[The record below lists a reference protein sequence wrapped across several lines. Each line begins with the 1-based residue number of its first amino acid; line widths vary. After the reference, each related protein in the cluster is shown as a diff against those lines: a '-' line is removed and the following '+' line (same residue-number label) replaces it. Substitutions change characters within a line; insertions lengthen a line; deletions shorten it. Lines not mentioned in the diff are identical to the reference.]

1 MAPLLAIPTAISHIV
16 WRRTGL
22 ALLGIAVMYS
32 LLIGA
37 IILAARSVV
46 PRFMQLLSNPERALA
61 PQLFTLAVVSYC
73 LGMSLLSEWL
83 ELSHEA
89 GALFAGLV
97 LMDTP
102 HVARAARAV
111 EPLTSLFGGMYLAS
125 LGMIMSPTFL
135 LNHLAVI
142 MTYVGVLYLLK
153 SAVVTAV
160 LHSFGFALP
169 ASLSAGVILAQVSEV
184 SLFFIARAQ
193 QLGLVSRYVYLL
205 MLATTVTLL
214 AVSPLASNV
223 VKRVD
228 KRTFSVTTDPWASGA
243 EKGNIKTRKWI
254 SSGWVGWPH

>member
-102 HVARAARAV
+102 HVARAV

-135 LNHLAVI
+135 LNHL
-142 MTYVGVLYLLK
+142 
-153 SAVVTAV
+153 
-160 LHSFGFALP
+160 
-169 ASLSAGVILAQVSEV
+169 
-184 SLFFIARAQ
+184 
-193 QLGLVSRYVYLL
+193 
-205 MLATTVTLL
+205 
-214 AVSPLASNV
+214 
-223 VKRVD
+223 
-228 KRTFSVTTDPWASGA
+228 
-243 EKGNIKTRKWI
+243 
-254 SSGWVGWPH
+254 